1 MAKDKATPQRTTQA
15 TKTNA
20 FYTECTVCGKFYPR
34 GVATDYETTCEC
46 GNKFIV
52 PKSR

>member
-1 MAKDKATPQRTTQA
+1 VTTQA

-20 FYTECTVCGKFYPR
+20 FYTECTVCGKLYPR
-34 GVATDYETTCEC
+34 GVASDYQMICEC

-52 PKSR
+52 PKKAGEGLNGKV